1 MEIRGNN
8 SSVRFFFILLA
19 MAARVRTSRK
29 LSALRSPPYCLPCFL
44 FVGLLCVVGGDFIY
58 DDFEST
64 IGIDFNG
71 AASTSSCDEG
81 KRLAYQT
88 QHGSADQNIEI
99 PPSTSEE
106 DTNQAKFQEVVMD
119 DKTVKTSTVA
129 KETSILGHRE
139 TWGKSFYT
147 GCRVRLRLTPSEP
160 GKVGSVWH
168 ARPVAVYLGFETKFK
183 FQIVDPSRTCTL
195 VKDRQFS
202 TQHHQSCMIH
212 GGDGF
217 AFVLHGNP
225 DRTRTLGNPG
235 MDMGYGGIVNSIAF
249 EFDTWW
255 NPVNGDLFDD
265 HVSIQARGPKLGNHP
280 GEIARLVIAK
290 NISLADG
297 KEHVAKIVY
306 FPYINYDYAEYFTAV
321 DNLREFILDN
331 EENRRVGTLL
341 LFLDDIPDNSTDLR
355 AKPVLA
361 IPINLS
367 AVLELREGTAWAGF
381 TASTGRQFQKHDII
395 SWQFCEDYKQCGFNL
410 KNTFDYHQTDMEY
423 HHR

>member
-1 MEIRGNN
+1 
-8 SSVRFFFILLA
+8 
-19 MAARVRTSRK
+19 
-29 LSALRSPPYCLPCFL
+29 
-44 FVGLLCVVGGDFIY
+44 
-58 DDFEST
+58 
-64 IGIDFNG
+64 
-71 AASTSSCDEG
+71 
-81 KRLAYQT
+81 
-88 QHGSADQNIEI
+88 
-99 PPSTSEE
+99 
-106 DTNQAKFQEVVMD
+106 
-119 DKTVKTSTVA
+119 
-129 KETSILGHRE
+129 
-139 TWGKSFYT
+139 
-147 GCRVRLRLTPSEP
+147 
-160 GKVGSVWH
+160 
-168 ARPVAVYLGFETKFK
+168 
-183 FQIVDPSRTCTL
+183 
-195 VKDRQFS
+195 
-202 TQHHQSCMIH
+202 
-212 GGDGF
+212 
-217 AFVLHGNP
+217 
-225 DRTRTLGNPG
+225 